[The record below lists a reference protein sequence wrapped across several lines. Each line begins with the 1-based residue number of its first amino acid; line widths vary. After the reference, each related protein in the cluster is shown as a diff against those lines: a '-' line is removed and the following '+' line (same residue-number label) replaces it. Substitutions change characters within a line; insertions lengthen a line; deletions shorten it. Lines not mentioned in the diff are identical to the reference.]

1 MSKLSELNPKEKE
14 QVEEIKM
21 IMKKIKE
28 LQDKGEDDEFK
39 RKMPIK
45 TKLPTKE
52 GKKKEEEKKEE
63 EEKEEEKTDED
74 IAIDILK
81 SDDSKLTSK
90 SSIRK
95 LARPPI
101 ITFQWFYNTNI
112 GRRKLPLFTRNLSTD
127 KKIQDRLKTY
137 KKNLEIG
144 YLVKYINSDSEN
156 NNLYGTIIKK
166 EEQSRQD
173 NTNQRIFGLRE
184 MPKIYKYTIGFLPLN
199 EYVKKFLPENKK
211 YIKNFMKKY
220 KKMKLEIK
228 DVYQNDIKHADVVAV
243 DIKPMRDGSNR
254 TYNLDYLKEDIF
266 LETMRLFHSNKF
278 YPTFIKKN
286 DRIIKPEQQIP
297 YEVSKMKILLNEKT
311 DKEYRDKL
319 KSSSYGKNVVIT
331 INIKL
336 NLNKLDKDG
345 KKTRKVSDG
354 INNLITKLCDKAKI
368 NLNNEIG
375 NLKLSDKYFSSIN
388 EMSNKYKLDTLSN
401 MKNELKNIETTSIEL
416 KKYFDIFDKY
426 IKKYGVDD
434 NKVRAIPDLLYVY
447 DILDKRLKRYNEILS
462 YKGGYKKRR
471 GTRRKRNTKRTRKL
485 RKKTKNHTRRNK

>member
-1 MSKLSELNPKEKE
+1 MEKLSPKEKE

-21 IMKKIKE
+21 IMEKIKE

-39 RKMPIK
+39 RKMSIK
-45 TKLPTKE
+45 TKRPTKKTDKE
-52 GKKKEEEKKEE
+52 KKEEKKEE
-63 EEKEEEKTDED
+63 KTNKDAKA
-74 IAIDILK
+74 IAISILK
-81 SDDSKLTSK
+81 FNDSKLTSK
-90 SSIRK
+90 SSIKK
-95 LARPPI
+95 LARPPV

-137 KKNLEIG
+137 KKNLEVG

-173 NTNQRIFGLRE
+173 NTSQRVFGLRE
-184 MPKIYKYTIGFLPLN
+184 IPRIYKYTIGFLPLS

-211 YIKNFMKKY
+211 YIDNFKKKY

-254 TYNLDYLKEDIF
+254 TYDLGYLKEDIF
-266 LETMRLFHSNKF
+266 LETMRLFHSSKF

-286 DRIIKPEQQIP
+286 DKIIKPDKQIP
-297 YEVSKMKILLNEKT
+297 YEISNMKILLNEKT

-345 KKTRKVSDG
+345 KKTKKVSAG

-375 NLKLSDKYFSSIN
+375 NLELSNTYFSGIN
-388 EMSNKYKLDTLSN
+388 EMSKKFKLDTLSN
-401 MKNELKNIETTSIEL
+401 MKSEL
-416 KKYFDIFDKY
+416 KKIKVKSEDLKEYFDIFDKH
-426 IKKYGVDD
+426 IKKYGLDD
-434 NKVRAIPDLLYVY
+434 KKVRGIPDLLYVY

-471 GTRRKRNTKRTRKL
+471 RTRRKKKTRKTRKI
-485 RKKTKNHTRRNK
+485 RKKTKNYTRRNN